1 VSQPLRATGLSRA
14 FGDEPAVTGVDLDV
28 GTGEIHALVGLNGA
42 GKTTLMRMLLAMVK
56 PDSGEAMIL
65 GSDVGA
71 ANASIWG
78 QVGHMIE
85 TPFAYP
91 ELTVT
96 ENVMAAARLHG
107 VESRTM
113 AGVVSDAIDRF
124 ELGHWATRRARTL
137 SLGNRQRLGLVCSL
151 VHRPKIIILDEPS
164 NALDP
169 AGVVFM
175 RDLLRNEAEER
186 GASIL
191 LSSHHL
197 DELARVADRISV
209 IHRGRIIGGI
219 DPNGIDI
226 ERTFFDLVLAAD
238 EASGSERRA

>member
-1 VSQPLRATGLSRA
+1 MSHPVRATGLSRA
-14 FGDEPAVTGVDLDV
+14 FGDERALDGVDLDV
-28 GTGEIHALVGLNGA
+28 GAGEIHALVGLNGA

-56 PDSGEAMIL
+56 PDSGAASIL
-65 GSDVGA
+65 GSDVATADGTV
-71 ANASIWG
+71 WG

-91 ELTVT
+91 ELTVI

-107 VESRTM
+107 VERRSA
-113 AGVVSDAIDRF
+113 AGAVADAIDRF
-124 ELGHWATRRARTL
+124 ELRHWAARRARTL

-175 RDLLRNEAEER
+175 RDLLRIEAGER

-219 DPNGIDI
+219 DPSGVDI
-226 ERTFFDLVLAAD
+226 ERTFFDLVLDAD
-238 EASGSERRA
+238 ERRGSERQP